1 MIFDIV
7 YHITIILS
15 YLRKIVNPLLRIF
28 KDFTVCGIIA
38 AGQPNVRLT
47 EYKVGVT
54 GRTADGIQKPC
65 CMAGWGYAGRR
76 KKPIQGGDFKALVPH
91 KKGFENVCFQSLSRY
106 S

>member
-65 CMAGWGYAGRR
+65 CMAG
-76 KKPIQGGDFKALVPH
+76 
-91 KKGFENVCFQSLSRY
+91 
-106 S
+106 